1 MVPTPVFKTYWRFAA
16 ERQAMY
22 FRRMAESTGPWTKDP
37 ILANFRFTN
46 AYRASDRVS
55 QYLIRE
61 IQYHPDRSTAQREVF
76 FRTILFKLFNRIETW
91 EELERRL
98 GPLTW
103 DRVDLNKLATTLD
116 RMMDRGTKLYSAA
129 YMMRRPP

>member
-1 MVPTPVFKTYWRFAA
+1 MVPTPVFETYWRFAA

-22 FRRMAESTGPWTKDP
+22 FRRMADPVGPWTKDP

-61 IQYHPDRSTAQREVF
+61 IQYQPDRPSRPTEVF
-76 FRTILFKLFNRIETW
+76 FRTILFKLFNRLETW

-98 GPLTW
+98 GPLLW
-103 DRVDLNKLATTLD
+103 DRVDLNVLVKMLD
-116 RMMDRGTKLYSAA
+116 RMMDRGTN
-129 YMMRRPP
+129 